1 MRPFARALTLAA
13 LSGVT
18 AEFLLGDQWLS
29 GAAPIGTQLP
39 ELILFVVYYG
49 SAAVLIREFTRR
61 TGRGWP
67 TILLLAFAFGMIEEG
82 LLDLSL
88 FNPHFAERSLIA
100 FGFIPGIGIGGPW
113 TIFVLT
119 LHVVWSIGAP
129 VAIAEA
135 LFPNPVRRRIPAVA
149 VAPQT
154 QAPWLRV
161 PGLCVAG
168 ALYLVGAAAI
178 GVVTLLGP
186 TGFVAEWWQYASAAV
201 VATAAIVVAFRLRR
215 RAPRPARSP
224 RLGILVGFVG
234 GTVFQL
240 LEGWPHSV
248 SPWLA
253 CLALLVVLGAGVW
266 ASIRFHL
273 DPLGLATGA
282 VFTYCWVG
290 LRAASQTGGWPIA
303 EQIVIVL
310 LVVAT
315 LALALRTYS
324 QWRSRDGIS
333 GVASNGANATSANA
347 TG

>member
-29 GAAPIGTQLP
+29 GAAPISTQLP
-39 ELILFVVYYG
+39 ELILFIVYYG

-67 TILLLAFAFGMIEEG
+67 TILLLAFAFGLIEEG

-100 FGFIPGIGIGGPW
+100 FGFIPGLGIGGPW

-135 LFPNPVRRRIPAVA
+135 LFPSPVRRRIPVAAVT
-149 VAPQT
+149 PQT

-168 ALYLVGAAAI
+168 GGYLVGAAAI
-178 GVVTLLGP
+178 GVVSQGS
-186 TGFVAEWWQYASAAV
+186 FVAQWWQYASAAV
-201 VATAAIVVAFRLRR
+201 VAAAAIVIAFRLRPTT
-215 RAPRPARSP
+215 PRPARSP
-224 RLGILVGFVG
+224 RNGILVGFVG

-253 CLALLVVLGAGVW
+253 CLALLVVLGAGAW
-266 ASIRFHL
+266 ASVRFRL

-282 VFTYCWVG
+282 LFTYCWVG
-290 LRAASQTGGWPIA
+290 LRAASQTGGWPVV
-303 EQIVIVL
+303 EQIVIVV
-310 LVVAT
+310 LVVAA
-315 LALALRTYS
+315 LALALRRAALIRVALS
-324 QWRSRDGIS
+324 GSEQRSADPS
-333 GVASNGANATSANA
+333 SATA
-347 TG
+347 